1 MRWKITAAALV
12 ALPLLLA
19 ACGSS
24 GTTTAPSA
32 TTGLV
37 LPPDAVHVHGIAR
50 TRGGDLRI
58 GTHAGLFAPSADGTL
73 ARVGDAADYMGL
85 AALPTG
91 ALLSSGHPAPD
102 STEPN
107 PLGLRTS
114 SDDGVTW
121 TAIPQVP
128 RDDYHVIKAG
138 AGRVYAVNSDAAL
151 YAGSA
156 PTALARIAS
165 APRALIDLAVEPG
178 RGTSLVASTQT
189 GLVRSRDGGRTWT
202 NVGNEIGLLSWVRP
216 DALFIVD
223 AMGDVSVSA
232 DGGESWSPRG
242 SLGAAPAALLAISR
256 REVVAADH
264 DGRLLQSAD
273 GARTWS

>member
-12 ALPLLLA
+12 ALPIFLA

-37 LPPDAVHVHGIAR
+37 LPADAAHVHGIAR
-50 TRGGDLRI
+50 TREGDLRI
-58 GTHAGLFAPSADGTL
+58 GTHAGLFAPTADGTL

-156 PTALARIAS
+156 PTALARIGS

-178 RGTSLVASTQT
+178 RGTSLVAATQT

-202 NVGNEIGLLSWVRP
+202 NVGDEVGLLSWARP

-223 AMGDVSVSA
+223 AMGDVSVSG
-232 DGGESWSPRG
+232 DGGTSWSPRG
-242 SLGAAPAALLAISR
+242 TLGAAPAALLAISR

-264 DGRLLQSAD
+264 GGRVLQSTD

>member
-1 MRWKITAAALV
+1 MRLKIAAAALA
-12 ALPLLLA
+12 ALPMLVA

-37 LPPDAVHVHGIAR
+37 LPADAAHVHGIAP
-50 TRGGDLRI
+50 TRDGDLLI
-58 GTHAGLFAPSADGTL
+58 GTHAGLFASAGGAL

-102 STEPN
+102 SSEPN

-114 SDDGVTW
+114 SNDGATW
-121 TAIPQVP
+121 TTIAQVP

-138 AGRVYAVNSDAAL
+138 GGSVYAVGSKGAL

-156 PTALARIAS
+156 PTALAKIAD
-165 APRALIDLAVEPG
+165 APQGLIDLAVEPG
-178 RGTSLVASTQT
+178 RGTSLVATTQV

-202 NVGNEIGLLSWVRP
+202 NAGDEVGLLSWARP
-216 DALFIVD
+216 GALFIVD
-223 AMGDVSVSA
+223 ATGDVSVSD
-232 DGGESWSPRG
+232 DGGTSWSRRG
-242 SLGAAPAALLAISR
+242 SLGGPPAALLALSPR
-256 REVVAADH
+256 DLVAADH
-264 DGRLLQSAD
+264 DGRLLQSDD
-273 GARTWS
+273 GGRTWA

>member
-37 LPPDAVHVHGIAR
+37 LPPDAAHVHGIAR
-50 TRGGDLRI
+50 TRGGDLHI

-242 SLGAAPAALLAISR
+242 TLGAAPAALLAISR

>member
-37 LPPDAVHVHGIAR
+37 LPPDAAHVHGIAR

-138 AGRVYAVNSDAAL
+138 AGRV
-151 YAGSA
+151 
-156 PTALARIAS
+156 
-165 APRALIDLAVEPG
+165 
-178 RGTSLVASTQT
+178 
-189 GLVRSRDGGRTWT
+189 
-202 NVGNEIGLLSWVRP
+202 
-216 DALFIVD
+216 
-223 AMGDVSVSA
+223 
-232 DGGESWSPRG
+232 
-242 SLGAAPAALLAISR
+242 
-256 REVVAADH
+256 
-264 DGRLLQSAD
+264 
-273 GARTWS
+273 